1 MFICVRVRC
10 YMDRFSVTDMSRQP
24 GQVMKSAKKGG
35 AIITSRGEPTAVIV
49 DYETFV
55 TMRLRDRILGDSL
68 LTGVIERALGE
79 SKVSWK
85 QVKQELNLDD

>member
-1 MFICVRVRC
+1 
-10 YMDRFSVTDMSRQP
+10 MDRFSVTDMSRQP

-55 TMRLRDRILGDSL
+55 TMRLRDRILGDPQIMQA
-68 LTGVIERALGE
+68 VERALE
-79 SKVSWK
+79 EPTTPWSE
-85 QVKQELNLDD
+85 VKKELGLEE